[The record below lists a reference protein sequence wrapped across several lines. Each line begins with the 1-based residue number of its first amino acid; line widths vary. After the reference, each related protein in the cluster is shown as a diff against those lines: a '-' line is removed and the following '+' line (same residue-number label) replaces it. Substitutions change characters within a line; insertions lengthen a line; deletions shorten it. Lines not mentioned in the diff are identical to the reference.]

1 MFASHIGL
9 GRWAFTGKFWPI
21 LSVHSQGALPLTQ
34 QASCANSKVNSPV
47 ISEAANFSHNS
58 NIRMKALW
66 VKKKKKQLQHFHP
79 FTHTFIQWWQKLPC
93 KVPTCSSGAVSGS
106 VSCPTILQCAAGT
119 RESNQQPYNSGQ
131 PTLPPALQPWQTKK
145 LNRSPVPIKCIWS
158 SLATVM

>member
-21 LSVHSQGALPLTQ
+21 LSIHSQGALPLTQ

-66 VKKKKKQLQHFHP
+66 VKKKKKNSYNT
-79 FTHTFIQWWQKLPC
+79 FTHSRTHSYNDGRSCHARCRPAHQEQFQVQYLAQRYFNVQREPGNLTSNLIILDNPLYLLRYSHDKQK
-93 KVPTCSSGAVSGS
+93 S
-106 VSCPTILQCAAGT
+106 
-119 RESNQQPYNSGQ
+119 
-131 PTLPPALQPWQTKK
+131 
-145 LNRSPVPIKCIWS
+145 
-158 SLATVM
+158 